1 MSLEVKE
8 KVFFHLGFPK
18 TGMTVLRR
26 QLFAKHSQINYVSG
40 PTDMDNGFMMVPN
53 LKGSIWR
60 MNDKE
65 FNNSYKV
72 LLSKINTI
80 SSGLD
85 NKKCNVFANSNFLV
99 RFFFCRY
106 GI

>member
-1 MSLEVKE
+1 MSLEVKK
-8 KVFFHLGFPK
+8 KVFFHFGFPK
-18 TGMTVLRR
+18 TGTTFL
-26 QLFAKHSQINYVSG
+26 QELFFPQHSQINYISDD
-40 PTDMDNGFMMVPN
+40 PYKNPKNNFFMFPRF
-53 LKGSIWR
+53 KESIWR

-99 RFFFCRY
+99 RFFL
-106 GI
+106 